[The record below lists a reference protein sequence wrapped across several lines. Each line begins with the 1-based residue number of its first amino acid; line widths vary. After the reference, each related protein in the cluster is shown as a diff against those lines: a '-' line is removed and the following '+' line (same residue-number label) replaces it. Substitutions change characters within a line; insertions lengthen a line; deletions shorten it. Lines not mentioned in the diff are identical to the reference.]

1 MQRCIKLLLDKF
13 SGSPRVDCLEGIRM
27 EATADPELVLVFYD
41 QLLDADSSNFVR
53 RLLRVFPPFSIS
65 HLCLNTPSVL
75 ASSLGNMAA

>member
-1 MQRCIKLLLDKF
+1 
-13 SGSPRVDCLEGIRM
+13 M

>member
-53 RLLRVFPPFSIS
+53 PLLHVFPSPDFPILLS
-65 HLCLNTPSVL
+65 HEFLSPSPLLIV
-75 ASSLGNMAA
+75 